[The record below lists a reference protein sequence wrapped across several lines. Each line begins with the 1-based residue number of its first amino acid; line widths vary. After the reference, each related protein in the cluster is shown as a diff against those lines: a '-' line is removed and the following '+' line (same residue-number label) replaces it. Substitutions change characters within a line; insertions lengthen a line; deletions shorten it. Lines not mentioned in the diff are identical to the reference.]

1 MKPITYKN
9 LTIVP
14 IPTEK
19 IRRVGIAQLGGLTM
33 GEWYARQEDKPDAM
47 INGSLWDSKGAI
59 GTIWKDGQLQRNE
72 GGGFGIGEV
81 GSGWAFGEPWEQRW
95 TDYITGTPALIRAG
109 KATGDHMPLK
119 RDEIAR
125 TRRSAICG
133 AGLIFYMVT
142 GKNLTLAEFTT
153 QLQEFG
159 MYQALNLDGGGSSRL
174 MLGGSAIN
182 APTDNRRCPNAVAV
196 WLVKE
201 SDKETEDKKE
211 EEGES
216 EMKSIYL
223 SPSTQ
228 ENNVGAGS
236 YGTEERRM
244 NEIMDLIENHLR
256 GKYILYRNRPEMSLR
271 QVVADSNAKSPDLH
285 FALHSNAGGS
295 LGTECWICAK
305 GGQAE
310 KFANLLYKKVAPL
323 TPTKDRGV
331 KVSNS
336 LYEVNKTR
344 APAVILE
351 IDFHDNAQAAQW
363 IIDNKTAVAHACV
376 QAIMEFFGD
385 AASVPQI
392 PANPQ
397 TPVEKWYEK
406 ELREAVA
413 MGITDG
419 TRPEDTATR
428 AEAAIM
434 VLRAVKAIKGGN

>member
-1 MKPITYKN
+1 MVAPTTYKG

-19 IRRVGIAQLGGLTM
+19 IRRVGIVDLGGLTM
-33 GEWYARQEDKPDAM
+33 GEWYARQADKPDAM

-59 GTIWKDGQLQRNE
+59 GTIWQDGQLARNE

-81 GSGWAFGEPWEQRW
+81 GNGWAFGEPWEQRW
-95 TDYITGTPALIRAG
+95 TNYITGTPALIRAG
-109 KATGDHMPLK
+109 KATGAHMPLE

-153 QLQEFG
+153 QLTEFG

-174 MLGGSAIN
+174 MLGGKAIN
-182 APTDNRRCPNAVAV
+182 DPTDNRRCPNAVAV
-196 WLVKE
+196 WLVQ
-201 SDKETEDKKE
+201 DPQKE
-211 EEGES
+211 EGDNT
-216 EMKSIYL
+216 MKSIYL

-236 YGTEERRM
+236 YGTEEARM
-244 NEIMDLIENHLR
+244 NEIMDLVENELR
-256 GKYILYRNRPEMSLR
+256 GKYILYRNRPEMKLE

-285 FALHSNAGGS
+285 FALHSNAGG
-295 LGTECWICAK
+295 GRGAECWICAR
-305 GGQAE
+305 GGKAE
-310 KFANLLYKKVAPL
+310 QFANIVYGKIAAL
-323 TPTKDRGV
+323 TPVSDRGV
-331 KVSNS
+331 KVSSS
-336 LYEVNKTR
+336 LYEINKTKV
-344 APAVILE
+344 PAVILE
-351 IDFHDNAQAAQW
+351 LEFHDSADGAKWIMENKAA
-363 IIDNKTAVAHACV
+363 IAKACA

-385 AASVPQI
+385 TAASVPEQ
-392 PANPQ
+392 PEEKP
-397 TPVEKWYEK
+397 TEKWYEK
-406 ELREAVA
+406 ELQEAVA

-419 TRPEDTATR
+419 TRPEDACTR

-434 VLRAVKAIKGGN
+434 VLRAVKAVKGEK

>member
-1 MKPITYKN
+1 MVTPITFKN

-14 IPTEK
+14 IPAEK
-19 IRRVGIAQLGGLTM
+19 IRRVAIVQLGGLTM
-33 GEWYARQEDKPDAM
+33 GEWYARQENKPDAM
-47 INGSLWDSKGAI
+47 LNGSLWDRKGAI

-72 GGGFGIGEV
+72 GGGFGIGEA
-81 GSGWAFGEPWEQRW
+81 GSGWAFGEPWEQKW
-95 TDYITGTPALIRAG
+95 ENYITGTPALIRGG
-109 KATGDHMPLK
+109 KATGDHMPLE

-174 MLGGSAIN
+174 MLGGVPIN

-201 SDKETEDKKE
+201 NDEK

-216 EMKSIYL
+216 KMKSIYL

-244 NEIMDLIENHLR
+244 NEIMDLIENQLR
-256 GKYILYRNRPEMSLR
+256 GKYILYRNRPEMSLQ
-271 QVVADSNAKSPDLH
+271 QVVADSNAKNPDLH
-285 FALHSNAGGS
+285 FALHSNAGGGE
-295 LGTECWICAK
+295 GTECWICAK

-310 KFANLLYKKVAPL
+310 KFANLLQAKVGAL
-323 TPTKDRGV
+323 TPTADRGV
-331 KVSNS
+331 KVSTT
-336 LYEVNKTR
+336 LTEVNKTR

-351 IDFHDNAQAAQW
+351 IDFHDNAQAAEW
-363 IIDNKTAVAHACV
+363 IVNNKAAVADACV

-385 AASVPQI
+385 SVPEQ
-392 PANPQ
+392 PEEKPM
-397 TPVEKWYEK
+397 EKWYEK

-419 TRPEDTATR
+419 TRPEDACTR

-434 VLRAVKAIKGGN
+434 VLRAVKAMKGGN